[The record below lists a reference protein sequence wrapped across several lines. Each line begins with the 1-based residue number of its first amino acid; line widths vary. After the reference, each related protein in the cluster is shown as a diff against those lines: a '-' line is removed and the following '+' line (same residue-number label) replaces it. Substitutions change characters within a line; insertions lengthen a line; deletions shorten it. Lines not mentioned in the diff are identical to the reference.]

1 MSVKND
7 INITPLIDIVLVLL
21 IVFII
26 MVPGMQKS
34 LPTVIP
40 QVRSDVPPPPPD
52 PKNPPLVLEIS
63 QDYSIAI
70 NSSPIESLREIP
82 DRVAPLVMLQPAGV
96 DKRKVFLSVD
106 RDVPYMIV
114 VQVMDQLRVTSERV
128 RAMTLAEGVFVG
140 DGGETKVVVKL
151 KKRPGE

>member
-1 MSVKND
+1 MSVRND
-7 INITPLIDIVLVLL
+7 INVTPLIDIVLVLL
-21 IVFII
+21 IIFIV

-40 QVRSDVPPPPPD
+40 QVRTDTPPPPPD

-63 QDYSIAI
+63 QDNTISI
-70 NSSPIESLREIP
+70 NSSPIEALRDIP
-82 DRVAPLVMLQPAGV
+82 ERVAPLVMLQPAGV

-106 RDVPYMIV
+106 RDVPYYWV
-114 VQVMDQLRVTSERV
+114 VQVMDQLRITSEKV
-128 RAMTLAEGVFVG
+128 QKMTLDEGVLVG

>member
-1 MSVKND
+1 
-7 INITPLIDIVLVLL
+7 VLL

-40 QVRSDVPPPPPD
+40 QVRSDIPPPPPD
-52 PKNPPLVLEIS
+52 PKIPPLVLEMG
-63 QDYSIAI
+63 QDYSLAI
-70 NSSPIESLREIP
+70 NSSPIESLRDIP

-106 RDVPYMIV
+106 RDVPYREV
-114 VQVMDQLRVTSERV
+114 VKVMDQLRLTSERV
-128 RAMTLAEGVFVG
+128 KIMTLEEGVLVG
-140 DGGETKVVVKL
+140 DGGDTKVVVKL

>member
-34 LPTVIP
+34 MPTVIP
-40 QVRSDVPPPPPD
+40 QVRADVPPPPPD
-52 PKNPPLVLEIS
+52 PKNPPLVLEIG
-63 QDYSIAI
+63 QDYSLAI
-70 NSSPIESLREIP
+70 NSSPIESLGDIP
-82 DRVAPLVMLQPAGV
+82 DRVAPLVKLQPAGV

-106 RDVPYMIV
+106 RDVPYRVV
-114 VQVMDQLRVTSERV
+114 VQVMDQLRKMSEKV
-128 RAMTLAEGVFVG
+128 KIDTLEEGVLVG
-140 DGGETKVVVKL
+140 DGGDTKIVVKL